1 MASWSRVRWSTVC
14 LTSDNSCRIWADEV
28 DGGAGGRSVVT
39 SADVMSHACS
49 RPKFGSIGGR
59 GGDSWLI
66 QGISPRATA
75 LSASACHWAALP
87 TAFFMP
93 SAPARAISVAATALP
108 NASPAAIS
116 LAAALPDHSA
126 TLRCSAARWVISA
139 TAAGKRTF
147 SISTVTPDSTAS
159 SEGYAGKS
167 PTGINARMP
176 PSIRAGD
183 RRWNWYFQYHAVLS
197 ASYWATAT

>member
-75 LSASACHWAALP
+75 LSASACHWAA
-87 TAFFMP
+87 
-93 SAPARAISVAATALP
+93 R
-108 NASPAAIS
+108 
-116 LAAALPDHSA
+116 
-126 TLRCSAARWVISA
+126 
-139 TAAGKRTF
+139 
-147 SISTVTPDSTAS
+147 
-159 SEGYAGKS
+159 SEEHTSELQSRLHLVCRLLLEKKKKE
-167 PTGINARMP
+167 
-176 PSIRAGD
+176 
-183 RRWNWYFQYHAVLS
+183 
-197 ASYWATAT
+197 

>member
-75 LSASACHWAALP
+75 LRSEEHTSELQ
-87 TAFFMP
+87 
-93 SAPARAISVAATALP
+93 
-108 NASPAAIS
+108 S
-116 LAAALPDHSA
+116 LRHLVCR
-126 TLRCSAARWVISA
+126 LLLE
-139 TAAGKRTF
+139 K
-147 SISTVTPDSTAS
+147 
-159 SEGYAGKS
+159 KK
-167 PTGINARMP
+167 
-176 PSIRAGD
+176 
-183 RRWNWYFQYHAVLS
+183 
-197 ASYWATAT
+197 

>member
-1 MASWSRVRWSTVC
+1 MPPYRREILASSFMASKSGAAFGNKYDNTIAAAAEKVEWPEGYAGKFGSPITVVMPGSSCSRVRGSPVC

-87 TAFFMP
+87 TAFLMP
-93 SAPARAISVAATALP
+93 SAPARAMSVAATALP

-126 TLRCSAARWVISA
+126 ALRCSAARWVISA
-139 TAAGKRTF
+139 TAAGK
-147 SISTVTPDSTAS
+147 
-159 SEGYAGKS
+159 
-167 PTGINARMP
+167 
-176 PSIRAGD
+176 
-183 RRWNWYFQYHAVLS
+183 
-197 ASYWATAT
+197 